1 MHLPKERVVCVMVAE
16 EALLFL
22 VGAKLPN
29 VDTETPI
36 GSDLLKV
43 DRTCRTVDPLLEA
56 TES

>member
-1 MHLPKERVVCVMVAE
+1 MVAE